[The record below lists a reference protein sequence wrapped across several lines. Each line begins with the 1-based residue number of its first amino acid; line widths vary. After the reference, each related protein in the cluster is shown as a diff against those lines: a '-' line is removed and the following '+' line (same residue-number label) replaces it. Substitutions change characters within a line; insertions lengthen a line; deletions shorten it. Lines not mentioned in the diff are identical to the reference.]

1 MKNFVCTTCGVQYA
15 ASVEEPVSC
24 LICDEERQYINPK
37 GQSWTT
43 LEDLQTSD
51 TYKNE
56 IIEEEN
62 GLYSITTKP
71 EFAIGQTGY
80 VVKTESYRLLW
91 DCITYLE
98 ETTIEKIKEWGGLDA
113 IALSHPH
120 YYSTQVE
127 WAETFD
133 VPIYIHED
141 DKEWVMRPSSRIIY
155 WSGESL
161 QLADGITVHRLG
173 GHFSGGSVLHW
184 KEGNDGKGI
193 LLTGDIIQVVA
204 DQQWVS
210 FMYSYPNLI
219 PLPARKVE
227 EMANRVKPLQF
238 NRLYNAFHRVVKE
251 NANEAVERSAERYIK
266 AIEGKLFHT

>member
-1 MKNFVCTTCGVQYA
+1 MNNFVCTTCGVQYA
-15 ASVEEPVSC
+15 ASVEEPISC

-43 LEDLQTSD
+43 LENLQTSD

-56 IIEEEN
+56 MIEEEN

-71 EFAIGQTGY
+71 EFAIGQTAF

-91 DCITYLE
+91 DCITYLD
-98 ETTIEKIKEWGGLDA
+98 ETTVEQIKEWGGLDA

-141 DKEWVMRPSSRIIY
+141 DQEWVMRPSSRIIY
-155 WSGESL
+155 WTGESL
-161 QLADGITVHRLG
+161 RLADGITVHRLG

-184 KEGNDGKGI
+184 EEGNDGKGI

-238 NRLYNAFHRVVKE
+238 NRLYNAFNRVVKE
-251 NANEAVERSAERYIK
+251 NANEAVERSAERYMK